1 MYCSKNN
8 NAVFAFLLGMSLV
21 ACVTTSDTGPR
32 DVPALVF
39 LSPDRDL
46 EAQSPRYVRV
56 EGNPPEH
63 YLWMPSMA
71 EFDASKCRPRNE
83 SGMRLCPAGFE
94 KLEIIARKVHDRIC
108 SKTSDQKLTAHI
120 TAVLPSTPAGLAL
133 DVAQVQQKKSR
144 EIVAKAAKTFF
155 TPLQVRYPEYRPNS
169 PRWRVPSGNRLDVV
183 NYFKKQKL
191 DLNDNA
197 ARSEE
202 SDLYTFYQIGGNFF
216 LTLSAQVW
224 KPELLLCS
232 PSESALYKKLE
243 GSEVG
248 CRATN
253 LGEMFYL
260 TGLYTFTPA
269 GTSPQD
275 AIENRDD
282 LWKQYIQ
289 TYTEVTEVKGS
300 DPSVIDY
307 QINLNFKRF
316 CESGVNVGDLKSK

>member
-1 MYCSKNN
+1 M
-8 NAVFAFLLGMSLV
+8 F
-21 ACVTTSDTGPR
+21 
-32 DVPALVF
+32 
-39 LSPDRDL
+39 
-46 EAQSPRYVRV
+46 
-56 EGNPPEH
+56 H
-63 YLWMPSMA
+63 
-71 EFDASKCRPRNE
+71 
-83 SGMRLCPAGFE
+83 
-94 KLEIIARKVHDRIC
+94 
-108 SKTSDQKLTAHI
+108 
-120 TAVLPSTPAGLAL
+120 
-133 DVAQVQQKKSR
+133 
-144 EIVAKAAKTFF
+144 
-155 TPLQVRYPEYRPNS
+155 
-169 PRWRVPSGNRLDVV
+169 
-183 NYFKKQKL
+183 
-191 DLNDNA
+191 
-197 ARSEE
+197 
-202 SDLYTFYQIGGNFF
+202 FF